1 MSDGGVAVV
10 REPELPAGF
19 VAAVE
24 RRLSDLSGEAR
35 RVLEAGA
42 VLRRPFTV
50 HEAAGLL
57 GAAPGTLVGHVEEA
71 VRAGGAG
78 R

>member
-1 MSDGGVAVV
+1 M
-10 REPELPAGF
+10 
-19 VAAVE
+19 
-24 RRLSDLSGEAR
+24 
-35 RVLEAGA
+35 LEAGA